1 MLLVQT
7 NLVFM
12 NLKMIQE
19 VDLSCRAIHG
29 LLQSLH
35 YHCAILDMKTELC
48 SPNFDDIFCVF
59 MLCCVILKL

>member
-1 MLLVQT
+1 MVQMKRRLLFTYLILFHSPCMLLVQT

-29 LLQSLH
+29 L
-35 YHCAILDMKTELC
+35 
-48 SPNFDDIFCVF
+48 
-59 MLCCVILKL
+59 

>member
-29 LLQSLH
+29 L
-35 YHCAILDMKTELC
+35 
-48 SPNFDDIFCVF
+48 
-59 MLCCVILKL
+59 